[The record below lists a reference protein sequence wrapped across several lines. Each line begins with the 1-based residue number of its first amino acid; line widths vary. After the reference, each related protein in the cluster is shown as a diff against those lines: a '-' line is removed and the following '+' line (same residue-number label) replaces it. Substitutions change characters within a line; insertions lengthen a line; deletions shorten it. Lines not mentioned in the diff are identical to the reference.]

1 MNLDIPPEIEEQYEG
16 RWIAWDTVTQEVA
29 GDGETLDAA
38 IAAIAASNDAWDA
51 GHELYFH
58 HILPRDVVI
67 VGGL

>member
-1 MNLDIPPEIEEQYEG
+1 MNLDIPPEIEDRYEG

-29 GDGETLDAA
+29 GDGETLDE
-38 IAAIAASNDAWDA
+38 AIAASNDAWDA

>member
-1 MNLDIPPEIEEQYEG
+1 MNLDVPSEVEARYEG

-29 GDGETLDAA
+29 GDGETLDE
-38 IAAIAASNDAWDA
+38 AIAASNDAWDA

-58 HILPRDVVI
+58 HILSHDAVI

>member
-29 GDGETLDAA
+29 GEGETLDE
-38 IAAIAASNDAWDA
+38 AIAASNDAWDA

-58 HILPRDVVI
+58 HILPRDAVI